1 MDNPSGASAVN
12 MVDIGIIAVLL
23 ISALLA
29 YVRGLVHEVLSLAA
43 WIGAAFATLY
53 GFPFLQPH
61 ARKLT
66 TIDILADFGA
76 GVVIFV
82 VSLVLLSMLTR
93 RISKKVRT
101 SALNAVDRSLGF
113 LFGLARGALVVCIA
127 YIGLELVYP
136 KDDQPEMVRQA
147 RALELVEPGAE
158 MLTSL
163 IPENLSGLG
172 APFGSAGKE
181 DPGKDKGKDEGNR
194 RVVQDLL
201 APKPKSGENSNAG
214 GTDGG
219 ADAGY
224 GQKERQ
230 QMERLHDSLQ
240 NR

>member
-1 MDNPSGASAVN
+1 MDNPSGASAIN
-12 MVDIGIIAVLL
+12 MVDIGVIAVLL

-29 YVRGLVHEVLSLAA
+29 YARGLVHEVLALAA
-43 WIGAAFATLY
+43 WIGAIFATLY

-66 TIDILADFGA
+66 TIDIVADFGA

-82 VSLVLLSMLTR
+82 ISLVLLSMLTR

-113 LFGLARGALVVCIA
+113 LFGLARGAVVVCIA

-136 KDDQPEMVRQA
+136 KDDQPQMVRQA

-158 MLTSL
+158 ILTSL
-163 IPENLSGLG
+163 IPENLSAVGT
-172 APFGSAGKE
+172 PFGGDGKE
-181 DPGKDKGKDEGNR
+181 DAGAGKDPGSR

-201 APKPKSGENSNAG
+201 APKPKSGENGATG
-214 GTDGG
+214 GTTGG

-224 GQKERQ
+224 GKKERR

-240 NR
+240 KR

>member
-1 MDNPSGASAVN
+1 MDNPSGASAIN

-29 YVRGLVHEVLSLAA
+29 YARGLVHEVLSLAA
-43 WIGAAFATLY
+43 WIGATFATLY

-66 TIDILADFGA
+66 TIDILADFSA

-93 RISKKVRT
+93 RISKKVKD

-113 LFGLARGALVVCIA
+113 LFGLLRGALIVCVA

-147 RALELVEPGAE
+147 RALELVEPGAK

-163 IPENLSGLG
+163 IPENLSAVGT
-172 APFGSAGKE
+172 PFGDDGK
-181 DPGKDKGKDEGNR
+181 KDAEKDQGSR

>member
-1 MDNPSGASAVN
+1 MDNPSGASAIN
-12 MVDIGIIAVLL
+12 MVDIGVIAVLL

-29 YVRGLVHEVLSLAA
+29 YARGLVHEVLALAA
-43 WIGAAFATLY
+43 WIGAIFATLY
-53 GFPFLQPH
+53 GFPFLQPY

-66 TIDILADFGA
+66 TIDIVADLGA

-93 RISKKVRT
+93 RISKKVRA

-158 MLTSL
+158 ILTSL
-163 IPENLSGLG
+163 IPENLSAVGT
-172 APFGSAGKE
+172 AFGDDGKE
-181 DPGKDKGKDEGNR
+181 DAGAGEDAGTGKDPGSR

-201 APKPKSGENSNAG
+201 APKPKSGKN
-214 GTDGG
+214 G

-224 GQKERQ
+224 GKKERQ
-230 QMERLHDSLQ
+230 GMERLHDSLQ
-240 NR
+240 KP